1 MVVAVETRILLRH
14 TAEELWPL
22 VADTNAMNR
31 AVGLPVA
38 HFKRGEAGKGERDVG
53 EYQLWGIPYARWIEH
68 PFEWERPHRFQVER
82 EYTKGPV
89 QHFQGGTE
97 LIPLDSGGT
106 CARVF
111 AKLVP
116 RSLFTYPL
124 LKLGIASRSMR
135 RARSRYL
142 EIDRFLDGQVASA
155 FPVRRPRLGGGAIA
169 QLDRMLE
176 RVRAAGAAPECVA
189 LLRTLLL
196 EGEDDEVA
204 GLRPL
209 ELANKH
215 ALDPRQLMETCFR
228 ATLEGVLEMRWEL
241 LCPSCR
247 GVKATA
253 QHLNVL
259 AERGHCE
266 ACNLDFA
273 ADVDE
278 HIEARFYPA
287 PRIREVNVGTYCVG
301 GPMITAHRLAS
312 SLIPPGESK
321 SWTVPLEQ
329 GVYYLRCP
337 QARGVARLAAEP
349 QAEASN
355 PLQLAVEDGAFSP
368 GTLLAKFGPSTF
380 TVSNN
385 LPQAATVV
393 LDKAERSLY
402 AATPSRMLLYP
413 EFHSLF
419 SGEAL
424 AEGVSVEVGKVGL
437 LFTDLSGSTSL
448 YERSGDAP
456 AFRLVTEHFAIL
468 RRVIE
473 AHGGAVVKTIGDAVM
488 AAFPDGLWAARAA
501 LEIQDAIRDMP
512 TRGLADPRRLVKVG
526 VHEGA
531 CFIVTAN
538 DQLDYFGTAV
548 NVAARTQHEAKGG
561 EVTMTAEVYALLRTV
576 DPIRAGQA
584 TSFEV
589 HLRGISKPAYL
600 YRIDCAV
607 SPA

>member
-1 MVVAVETRILLRH
+1 METRVVLRH
-14 TAEELWPL
+14 AADELWPL
-22 VADTNAMNR
+22 VANTDAINR

-38 HFKRGEAGKGERDVG
+38 HFIRGEAGQGERDVG
-53 EYQLWGIPYARWIEH
+53 EYRLWGIPYARWIEH
-68 PFEWERPHRFQVER
+68 PFEWERPRRFHVER

-89 QHFQGGTE
+89 KHFQGGTE
-97 LIPLDSGGT
+97 LTALEGGGT

-111 AKLVP
+111 AELVP
-116 RSLFTYPL
+116 QSLFTYPL
-124 LKLGIASRSMR
+124 LKLGIAPRSMR
-135 RARSRYL
+135 RARKRYL

-155 FPVRRPRLGGGAIA
+155 FPPRRPRLSSGAGA
-169 QLDRMLE
+169 ALDRVLG
-176 RVRAAGAAPECVA
+176 RVRAAGSPPECVA
-189 LLRTLLL
+189 LLRALLL
-196 EGEDDEVA
+196 EGEDDAVA
-204 GLRPL
+204 GMRPL
-209 ELANKH
+209 ELADTH
-215 ALDPRQLMETCFR
+215 GLDPRQLMETCFR
-228 ATLEGVLEMRWEL
+228 ATVEGALEMRWEL
-241 LCPSCR
+241 RCPSCR

-253 QHLNVL
+253 LHLNIL
-259 AERGHCE
+259 GQTGHCE

-287 PRIREVNVGTYCVG
+287 PRIRDVNVGIYCVG
-301 GPMITAHRLAS
+301 GPMVTAHRLAS

-321 SWTVPLEQ
+321 SWTVPLDR
-329 GVYYLRCP
+329 GAYYLRCP
-337 QARGVARLAAEP
+337 QARGLARLTAEP
-349 QAEASN
+349 EVPAGSSIRA
-355 PLQLAVEDGAFSP
+355 AVIDGALS
-368 GTLLAKFGPSTF
+368 PSTLQADAGLCTF
-380 TVSNN
+380 TIANN
-385 LPQAATVV
+385 LAQVATVV
-393 LDKAERSLY
+393 LDKVERSQY

-473 AHGGAVVKTIGDAVM
+473 GHGGAVVKTIGDAVM
-488 AAFPDGLWAARAA
+488 AAFPEGLSAVQAA

-512 TRGLADPRRLVKVG
+512 TRGLADPLRLVKVG
-526 VHEGA
+526 VHEGP
-531 CFIVTAN
+531 CFIVTEN
-538 DQLDYFGTAV
+538 DQLDYFGTTV

-561 EVTMTAEVYALLRTV
+561 EVTMTAEVYTLLRTV
-576 DPIRAGQA
+576 DSMRASQA

-589 HLRGISKPAYL
+589 RLRGISTPVCL
-600 YRIDCAV
+600 YRIDCAA
-607 SPA
+607 SPPA